1 MKDYTKE
8 ELRDLLVRRAGAI
21 EDINRVN
28 DDTEHD
34 IFVDSY
40 DCIRQ
45 IVIKSRSFWD
55 VCEILGLPYR
65 IYKFDDDDKY
75 EYEAKAEIE
84 LFGKKYTLL
93 CLFNEE
99 GAEI

>member
-8 ELRDLLVRRAGAI
+8 ELHDILVRRAGAI

-28 DDTEHD
+28 EDTEFD
-34 IFVDSY
+34 IFVDGY

-45 IVIKSRSFWD
+45 IMIKSRSFWD

-65 IYKFDDDDKY
+65 IFKLEDNAKNDF
-75 EYEAKAEIE
+75 EAKAEIE
-84 LFGKKYTLL
+84 LFGKEYELF
-93 CLFNEE
+93 CYFNEE
-99 GAEI
+99 GVEG

>member
-1 MKDYTKE
+1 MKEYTKE
-8 ELRDLLVRRAGAI
+8 ELHDILVRRAGAI

-28 DDTEHD
+28 EDTEFD

-45 IVIKSRSFWD
+45 IMITSRSFWD

-65 IYKFDDDDKY
+65 IYKLEDDVKND
-75 EYEAKAEIE
+75 YEAKTEIE
-84 LFGKKYTLL
+84 LFGKKYEMF
-93 CLFNEE
+93 CFFDKEGDEE
-99 GAEI
+99 

>member
-28 DDTEHD
+28 EDTEFD

-45 IVIKSRSFWD
+45 IMIKEDVFRK
-55 VCEILGLPYR
+55 VCEILDLT
-65 IYKFDDDDKY
+65 FEVEKY
-75 EYEAKAEIE
+75 EEEDSYDFEARAKIE
-84 LFGKKYTLL
+84 LFGKNYDLI
-93 CLFNEE
+93 CLISKE

>member
-8 ELRDLLVRRAGAI
+8 ELRDLFVRRAGAI

-28 DDTEHD
+28 EDTEFD
-34 IFVDSY
+34 IFVDSF

-45 IVIKSRSFWD
+45 IMIKSRSFWD

-65 IYKFDDDDKY
+65 IYKLEDDDKY
-75 EYEAKAEIE
+75 GYKATAEME
-84 LFGKKYTLL
+84 LFGKKYELFS
-93 CLFNEE
+93 LFNEE